1 LGLFE
6 QRLLTAKKIGFRQ
19 SIAYS
24 NFLIGMASWKLGQPI
39 QVQKYMREALTY
51 MYEISNFATL
61 AECLLGLAW
70 AEAEQGNFEQAAYL
84 FGAVTKADETQ
95 KLKMEFEHF
104 YFHKPVLANLQ
115 SRLQDAAHEE
125 ALEKG
130 RNTTLDQVA
139 KEILETH

>member
-1 LGLFE
+1 
-6 QRLLTAKKIGFRQ
+6 
-19 SIAYS
+19 
-24 NFLIGMASWKLGQPI
+24 MASWKLGQPI

-115 SRLQDAAHEE
+115 
-125 ALEKG
+125 
-130 RNTTLDQVA
+130 
-139 KEILETH
+139 